1 MIQRT
6 EIPHFCYTVALG
18 ITDYCFSE
26 FCILRDVSCRSS
38 ISVTMA
44 PETPKGVSSRLL
56 TMKFMQRAIASN
68 TTAASPESE
77 SHSTKKRKL
86 DNGSPAGRLSMDFD
100 QASVDAAM
108 QAQEAK
114 RKAALQQHATS
125 DTHWVLNTKFE
136 PQPTKRAPKAPRRIV
151 YVGYGDIDSENDSG
165 DGEDV
170 AANGRTTTIKPK
182 PKAEVC
188 TTY

>member
-1 MIQRT
+1 
-6 EIPHFCYTVALG
+6 
-18 ITDYCFSE
+18 
-26 FCILRDVSCRSS
+26 
-38 ISVTMA
+38 MA

-68 TTAASPESE
+68 STTASPESE
-77 SHSTKKRKL
+77 THSAKKRKFEH
-86 DNGSPAGRLSMDFD
+86 DSPSGRLSMDFD

-114 RKAALQQHATS
+114 RRSALEQHATG

-136 PQPTKRAPKAPRRIV
+136 KPASAKTKAARKIV

-170 AANGRTTTIKPK
+170 AANGRTTTHKPK

-188 TTY
+188 LAHADNTCAVS